1 MNEYFLEMREVGM
14 KKIVPTVGWSG
25 ETHSF
30 ERDRSSM
37 KKVLSI
43 AGSDSGG
50 GAGIQAD
57 IKTITA
63 HKLYAMTAI
72 TSLTAQNT
80 LGVQGIF
87 PVDPNFLKKQLD
99 SVFTDLFPDSV
110 KIGMLC
116 SAPLAGTVADCLTH
130 YRPKNIV
137 LDPVMLSTSGSR
149 LLDDDAVELLIRRLF
164 PLADLITPNLPEAER
179 ISGLTIRS
187 RTETERAARAI
198 AGQGGCAV
206 LIKGGHWAETA
217 DDLLFDGERMHW
229 FPAERV
235 DNPNTHGTGCTLSS
249 AIACQL
255 AQGVALHESVLRAK
269 EYLTG
274 ALRAGLNLGQGSG
287 PLNHCYAL

>member
-1 MNEYFLEMREVGM
+1 MEQMISAEEWGVE
-14 KKIVPTVGWSG
+14 S
-25 ETHSF
+25 HSF
-30 ERDRSSM
+30 ETTGVRM

-43 AGSDSGG
+43 AGSDAGG

-87 PVDPNFLKKQLD
+87 PVDPGFFKQQLD

-116 SAPLAGTVADCLTH
+116 SAPLADVVADCLTH
-130 YRPKNIV
+130 YRPKHIV

-179 ISGLTIRS
+179 ISGLAIRS
-187 RTETERAARAI
+187 RAESERAARAI

-217 DDLLFDGERMHW
+217 DDLLFDGEQMHW

-249 AIACQL
+249 AIACRL
-255 AQGVALHESVLRAK
+255 AQGYDLRQSILLAK

-274 ALRAGLNLGQGSG
+274 ALRAGLDLGQGSG

>member
-1 MNEYFLEMREVGM
+1 M
-14 KKIVPTVGWSG
+14 KQIVPTEGSNAQAR
-25 ETHSF
+25 SF
-30 ERDRSSM
+30 EANGVQM

-57 IKTITA
+57 IKTVTA
-63 HKLYAMTAI
+63 HRLYAMTAV

-80 LGVQGIF
+80 LGVQEIF
-87 PVDPNFLKKQLD
+87 PVDPSFLKQQLD

-116 SAPLAGTVADCLTH
+116 SAPLAGAVADCLEL
-130 YRPKNIV
+130 YRPKHIV
-137 LDPVMLSTSGSR
+137 LDPVLLSTSGNR

-164 PLADLITPNLPEAER
+164 PLADLITPNLLEAER
-179 ISGLTIRS
+179 ISGLAIRS
-187 RTETERAARAI
+187 RAESERAARAI

-206 LIKGGHWAETA
+206 LIKGGHWTGSA

-249 AIACQL
+249 AIACRL
-255 AQGVALHESVLRAK
+255 AQGYTLRESILLAK

-274 ALRAGLNLGQGSG
+274 ALRAGLDLGQGSG